1 MGGLDGRRIL
11 VTGAG
16 RGIGKA
22 YAKTLAGEGAR
33 VALADIL
40 DAGPAAAEITAAG
53 GEGRAFH
60 VDVSDEASVGKLV
73 QDVVEAYGGVDVLVN
88 NAALWADLEYKPFWE
103 QTPEEWDRVLGV
115 NVKGIFLL
123 CRAVFPHMKAQGA
136 GKIINI
142 GSPTAECG
150 ITGFLHYV
158 TSKGA
163 VHGLTRALA
172 REVGEYGITVNTLAP
187 GFTLSEKVLEMGD
200 FVGKAEERSHAT
212 RCLKRSEYP
221 EDVQGTI
228 VYLASPAG
236 DFMTGQLIIVDG
248 GVVFT

>member
-1 MGGLDGRRIL
+1 M
-11 VTGAG
+11 
-16 RGIGKA
+16 
-22 YAKTLAGEGAR
+22 
-33 VALADIL
+33 
-40 DAGPAAAEITAAG
+40 
-53 GEGRAFH
+53 
-60 VDVSDEASVGKLV
+60 
-73 QDVVEAYGGVDVLVN
+73 VEAYGGVDVLIN

-163 VHGLTRALA
+163 VHGLTRALGPGSGGVRDHRQHA
-172 REVGEYGITVNTLAP
+172 GP
-187 GFTLSEKVLEMGD
+187 GFYVEREGLGD
-200 FVGKAEERSHAT
+200 GGFRREGLRSAPHAT
-212 RCLKRSEYP
+212 PLPQALRIPRKTSRDDRLPRLARRRFHDRPAHHRGRGGCLHLTLRGAGIGVTRLSPRPYISEP
-221 EDVQGTI
+221 LPSESV
-228 VYLASPAG
+228 
-236 DFMTGQLIIVDG
+236 
-248 GVVFT
+248 